1 MRGFDEMVAK
11 GRNEM
16 SRKVASM
23 KENYDAMKPTM
34 KAGYGDT
41 PFGPKKKA
49 HYNTG
54 IDAAVHRA
62 DVEKW
67 ARNWRAKMS
76 I

>member
-1 MRGFDEMVAK
+1 MKGLDEMVAT
-11 GRNEM
+11 GRNKM

-34 KAGYGDT
+34 KAGYGAT
-41 PFGPKKKA
+41 PFGPQKKA

-54 IDAAVHRA
+54 IDAAVDKT

-67 ARNWRAKMS
+67 ARNWKAKMS